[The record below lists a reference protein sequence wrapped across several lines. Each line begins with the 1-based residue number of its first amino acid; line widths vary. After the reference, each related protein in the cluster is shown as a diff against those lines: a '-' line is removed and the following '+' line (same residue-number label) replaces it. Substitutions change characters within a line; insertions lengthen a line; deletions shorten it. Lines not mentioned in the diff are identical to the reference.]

1 MIPHNIIGI
10 ANKAHTRGILSLLN
24 KYPKTAGATIHPAA
38 PTATVMP
45 TTVPAERGFKTAV
58 RFIING
64 HIPAKL
70 NPSNAKNIKLAI
82 HEERKYCTIK
92 SKAAENDN
100 SEIIVLGDIFSG
112 MNAHK
117 IRPKIIKDQNVAS
130 AYIAHL
136 SGAW

>member
-1 MIPHNIIGI
+1 MY
-10 ANKAHTRGILSLLN
+10 ALYDFQA
-24 KYPKTAGATIHPAA
+24 
-38 PTATVMP
+38 
-45 TTVPAERGFKTAV
+45 
-58 RFIING
+58 
-64 HIPAKL
+64 
-70 NPSNAKNIKLAI
+70 SNAKNIKLAI

-100 SEIIVLGDIFSG
+100 SEIIVLGDVFSG

-117 IRPKIIKDQNVAS
+117 IRPKTIKDQNVAI